1 MKALLN
7 FLILSL
13 TLTSLVNSNVLG
25 IDFGSNFISVG
36 LLSTGRPI
44 TIIRNE
50 NEKRI
55 TPALV
60 SIDGKERFVG
70 TRAVSKV
77 WFLFNF
83 LALHKLLVRLPDVQI

>member
-1 MKALLN
+1 MPFNIFLL
-7 FLILSL
+7 FVTI
-13 TLTSLVNSNVLG
+13 TSIVNSNVLG

-60 SIDGKERFVG
+60 AIDGKERFVG

-77 WFLFNF
+77 CTNSSLC
-83 LALHKLLVRLPDVQI
+83 